1 MQTQTKAQTQLE
13 QHWKV
18 KTQME
23 SDYEYIVNNNQDRLG
38 FMEDL
43 MQNEV
48 VDKLTKTSKSY
59 NKKSELVCIKFILIF
74 VFREA

>member
-1 MQTQTKAQTQLE
+1 MQTQTKTQVE

-18 KTQME
+18 KTPME
-23 SDYEYIVNNNQDRLG
+23 SDYEYIVNNNQDRLA

-48 VDKLTKTSKSY
+48 VDKLKKTSKSY
-59 NKKSELVCIKFILIF
+59 NKKSELFCVKFILIF
-74 VFREA
+74 MFREA

>member
-1 MQTQTKAQTQLE
+1 MQTQTKTQLE

-18 KTQME
+18 KTPME
-23 SDYEYIVNNNQDRLG
+23 SDYEYIVNNNQDRLA

-59 NKKSELVCIKFILIF
+59 NKKSELVCNKIYTN
-74 VFREA
+74 FRV

>member
-1 MQTQTKAQTQLE
+1 MQTQTKTQVE

-18 KTQME
+18 KTPME
-23 SDYEYIVNNNQDRLG
+23 SDYEYIVNNNQERYA
-38 FMEDL
+38 FVEDL

-48 VDKLTKTSKSY
+48 VDKLSKTAKSY
-59 NKKSELVCIKFILIF
+59 NKKSEFIFIKFILIF

>member
-1 MQTQTKAQTQLE
+1 MQTQTKAQVE

-18 KTQME
+18 KTPME
-23 SDYEYIVNNNQDRLG
+23 SDYEYIVNNNQDRLA

-48 VDKLTKTSKSY
+48 VDKLKKTSKSY
-59 NKKSELVCIKFILIF
+59 NKKSELICVKFILIF
-74 VFREA
+74 MFREA